1 MVEEFSLPRYSTPP
15 PPPLIVY
22 CSLILLLISLTVSS
36 LHRSRTDS
44 DIEILS
50 PQPGMLAGDG
60 LEVIP
65 EQPDQILD
73 LSGPLLRRD
82 DKFRWH
88 RSFCRISPTEKSLLV
103 YESPEETQCLYTLQL
118 EGAKVVFNPEDSDR
132 ENCFILT
139 LSSVDL
145 QQTPT
150 STTGLYHMERYFAA
164 YSEPEFK
171 QWKVTLE
178 GLLSTSR
185 RTNTL
190 SILSTGD
197 SFFETT
203 GDMDRNGL
211 PPPPPPLP
219 GMVRLSLLTIE
230 MLVCLA
236 VSVLSIII
244 VSSACVLE
252 CDICV

>member
-1 MVEEFSLPRYSTPP
+1 M
-15 PPPLIVY
+15 
-22 CSLILLLISLTVSS
+22 SS

-44 DIEILS
+44 DVEILS
-50 PQPGMLAGDG
+50 PQPAVLAGDG

-103 YESPEETQCLYTLQL
+103 YESPEETQCLYTLHL
-118 EGAKVVFNPEDSDR
+118 EGTKVVFNPEDCDR
-132 ENCFILT
+132 ENCFIIT

-150 STTGLYHMERYFAA
+150 STPSLYHSERYFAA

-171 QWKVTLE
+171 QWKMTLE
-178 GLLSTSR
+178 GLLSISR

-190 SILSTGD
+190 NMLSTRD
-197 SFFETT
+197 SFLGNCETT
-203 GDMDRNGL
+203 SDLDRNGLL

-219 GMVRLSLLTIE
+219 GMVRLLCALLI
-230 MLVCLA
+230 LQCLCCYVCSMCLYQLLCL
-236 VSVLSIII
+236 SVC
-244 VSSACVLE
+244 A
-252 CDICV
+252 